1 MPSDSSS
8 RLKMPSAAWGIR
20 LCASRSAVGR
30 LQEKIDM
37 NMKMMRTRTLRRPS
51 DVVLT
56 FGVVG
61 PALIIDLLT
70 PVQAAS

>member
-8 RLKMPSAAWGIR
+8 RLKMPSAAWEIR
-20 LCASRSAVGR
+20 LCVSRSTVGR